1 MKKKRIAAIALLVL
15 VCVLLAGCGN
25 DAAKPAATEASVQP
39 QGEPFAEGITDK
51 DFSALRTPGSQE
63 DASVPPKTASNSPMW
78 EIPCPTTKMASII
91 SIT

>member
-51 DFSALRTPGSQE
+51 EAYVSSPFSPRVICLHSLP
-63 DASVPPKTASNSPMW
+63 SVFF
-78 EIPCPTTKMASII
+78 
-91 SIT
+91 